1 MIPFREQAARH
12 DGGAIDCSIGTPVDP
27 TPQVVIDAV
36 QLDAPGYPFTAG
48 TPALR
53 EACAGWLA
61 RRHGVTVGP
70 EAVLPVIG
78 TKEFIAA
85 LPTLLDFGSDH
96 AVSVPEVAY
105 PTYAVGAMIAG
116 AQVVIEDPEA
126 DLVWVNSPSNPTGAV
141 RTDLA
146 TFRDRPG
153 IVASDECYLEF
164 GWEAQP
170 RSILHPDVCGG
181 SHDGL
186 LSVHSLSKRSNMA
199 GYRFGFVAGD
209 QALITQL
216 LEIRKHMGAMV
227 PTPVQSAAI
236 AAWNDDA
243 HVDVQRER
251 YAARRAHLKDALQAA
266 GFRIDHSEAGLYLWA
281 TRDESCWQSVA
292 WFAERGIVVTP
303 GEFYGSA
310 GAQHVRIALTVTDA
324 HLAQAIARLTA

>member
-36 QLDAPGYPFTAG
+36 KLDAPGYPFTAG

-61 RRHGVTVGP
+61 RRHGVTVDP
-70 EAVLPVIG
+70 DAVLPVIG

-116 AQVVIEDPEA
+116 AQVVIEDPDA

-281 TRDESCWQSVA
+281 TRDEPCWQSVA

-324 HLAQAIARLTA
+324 HLAQAVARLTA